1 MLYTFASKG
10 AGSSL
15 EEEACIFMN
24 SFTIYKYILH
34 PLSHINRCRTT
45 NILDISLPMRQVLL
59 IDCVIDDRTQFMD
72 FNRPKH

>member
-1 MLYTFASKG
+1 MLYTFASKS

-15 EEEACIFMN
+15 EEEAYIFMN

-34 PLSHINRCRTT
+34 PLPHINSCRTT
-45 NILDISLPMRQVLL
+45 NILDISLPMRQELL